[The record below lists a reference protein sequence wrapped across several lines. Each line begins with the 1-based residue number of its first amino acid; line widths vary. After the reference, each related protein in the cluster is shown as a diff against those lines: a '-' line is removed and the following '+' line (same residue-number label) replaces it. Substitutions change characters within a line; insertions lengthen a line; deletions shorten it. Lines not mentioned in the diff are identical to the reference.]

1 MRGFYRVIK
10 GQREQIEGQTPRS
23 RQTAPARPSGR
34 MASGS
39 LWRRLR
45 HHHSECDFAG
55 AAMVRRRRR
64 LETGFPC
71 DRSALRLSAW
81 NFSEYAGFILH
92 ASNSAVGPRKGE
104 NHRLALLILTSALTI
119 PVLAQAANIDWE
131 KVDAAL
137 AKTAAISGDVHRYE
151 LPRSDLTVTL
161 DHHAIASTDSPP
173 LASRM
178 RFTTGTGLVR
188 PLPAAI
194 AARRCRTPCLSPA
207 RTAA

>member
-1 MRGFYRVIK
+1 MK
-10 GQREQIEGQTPRS
+10 
-23 RQTAPARPSGR
+23 
-34 MASGS
+34 
-39 LWRRLR
+39 
-45 HHHSECDFAG
+45 H
-55 AAMVRRRRR
+55 
-64 LETGFPC
+64 
-71 DRSALRLSAW
+71 
-81 NFSEYAGFILH
+81 
-92 ASNSAVGPRKGE
+92 K
-104 NHRLALLILTSALTI
+104 LALLILTSALTI
-119 PVLAQAANIDWE
+119 PVLAQAADIDWE

-137 AKTAAISGDVHRYE
+137 GKTAAVSGDVHRYG

-161 DHHAIASTDSPP
+161 DHHHAIASTDSPP